1 MTIAAGTLL
10 LATMTGCGKAGD
22 PPTAAQRQRA
32 QAAGFAADLV
42 YVTDLKGYHAAAG
55 ASGVYGDSGYQ
66 QIYTSDH
73 GDDLRLTVEKRS
85 IDASTCAKLP
95 IPGTEPA
102 TTATCTKDGDGWR
115 RVFGDRQEYAIAH
128 GDVLVRASDLTAATS
143 PDFIRSAATKAH
155 PADSGE
161 LEALLPPAPEIVER
175 GDIHG
180 DNAPDNSVP
189 DGAGG

>member
-1 MTIAAGTLL
+1 MTIAAAML
-10 LATMTGCGKAGD
+10 LATVTGCGKAED
-22 PPTAAQRQRA
+22 PPTAEQQQRA

-55 ASGVYGDSGYQ
+55 ASGVYGDAGYQ
-66 QIYTSDH
+66 QIYTSDQ
-73 GDDLRLTVEKRS
+73 GDELRLTVERRS

-115 RVFGDRQEYAIAH
+115 RVSGDRQEYAIAH

-143 PDFIRSAATKAH
+143 PGFIRSATTKAR
-155 PADSGE
+155 PADSDE
-161 LEALLPPAPEIVER
+161 LQALLPPAPETVQR

-189 DGAGG
+189 EGAGG